1 MADREARLYQV
12 LKQKLFLE
20 DLQEELKKMETEL
33 KAKMAGEEVKE
44 MTPEDLQKEQEKR
57 AQRSA
62 DLEFQ
67 LRAKLADGNN

>member
-33 KAKMAGEEVKE
+33 KAKIAGQEVNDPTPGDLLKE
-44 MTPEDLQKEQEKR
+44 
-57 AQRSA
+57 
-62 DLEFQ
+62 
-67 LRAKLADGNN
+67 

>member
-33 KAKMAGEEVKE
+33 KAKIAGEEVKE
-44 MTPEDLQKEQEKR
+44 QTPEDL
-57 AQRSA
+57 
-62 DLEFQ
+62 
-67 LRAKLADGNN
+67 